1 MIYCYVYEVMRLKK
15 ILPIILCMAILI
27 ISGINAFAYE
37 VPQNIKVGL
46 CYGSNAR
53 TTMELFSNEG
63 FRIGFYDGT
72 SLGPVW
78 ETDYSS
84 LTVAVTSG
92 TLYIS
97 YGYGSY
103 DEANAVSG
111 GGFVLYT
118 NNSFYKAYSEPH
130 DGFDAYLLSEGAM
143 AVRASGSPILVVNK
157 TELGAAGRNGLTMID
172 GYSYRGGAEMVYAGS
187 GVMTVINVVNF
198 NDYLCGVV
206 PREMPASFEPEA
218 LKAQAVCARNYAMM
232 NMGRYDSYGFDVTDD
247 VNCQVYGGLSAEN
260 DRTTTAVRQTNSD
273 LLMYGDEPVCTY
285 FSSMS
290 GGRTEACR
298 DVWSADIPY
307 LCGVDDPYEDTDNIQ
322 GGVWEVRLTPGE
334 IQSALSA
341 WGINIGTV
349 TDMFVAENTA
359 AGGVKKLTVVGT
371 GGSHTF
377 EKDECRNIFSL
388 KSQLYT
394 VTKPS
399 NRTET
404 KVWEHVPYSE
414 LGLPRRY
421 GGLAAVNAY
430 VFPTLHSVYADSVF
444 TTYREKT
451 IVSENPTGENVYIL
465 SGRGYGH
472 RLGLSQW
479 GAQGM
484 AQAGFDYEQILLHYY
499 PGSYLQRN

>member
-1 MIYCYVYEVMRLKK
+1 MKK
-15 ILPIILCMAILI
+15 ITAAMLCAVIVMMSAIC
-27 ISGINAFAYE
+27 AAAYD

-53 TTMELFSNEG
+53 TTMELYSNEG
-63 FRIGFYDGT
+63 FRIGVYNGT
-72 SLGPVW
+72 EFSPVW
-78 ETDYSS
+78 ETGNSS
-84 LTVAVTSG
+84 LTVAVTYG

-97 YGYGSY
+97 YGYGTY
-103 DEANAVSG
+103 DEANAVAE
-111 GGFVLYT
+111 GGFVMYT
-118 NNSFYKAYSEPH
+118 NSSFYKAYSEPH
-130 DGFDAYLLSEGAM
+130 DGFDPYELSEGAM
-143 AVRASGSPILVVNK
+143 SVRAGGSPIIVFNR
-157 TELGAAGRNGLTMID
+157 TELGAVGRNGLTMID
-172 GYSYRGGAEMVYAGS
+172 GYSYRGGAEMLYAGG

-206 PREMPASFEPEA
+206 PKEMPSYFEPEA

-247 VNCQVYGGLSAEN
+247 VNCQVYGGLSAETE
-260 DRTTTAVRQTNSD
+260 RTTTAVRETNSD

-307 LCGVDDPYEDTDNIQ
+307 LQGVDDPYEDTENIG
-322 GGVWEVRLTPGE
+322 GGVWEVRLTPQE
-334 IQSALSA
+334 IASALSA

-349 TDMFVAENTA
+349 TDMYVAENTA

-394 VTKPS
+394 VSKPS
-399 NRTET
+399 TRTET
-404 KVWEHVPYSE
+404 KIWEHVPYSE
-414 LGLPRRY
+414 LGLARRY
-421 GGLAAVNAY
+421 GGSAAVGAY

-451 IVSENPTGENVYIL
+451 VVTENPTGENVYVL

-484 AQAGFDYEQILLHYY
+484 AQAGFNYEQILLHYY
-499 PGSYLQRN
+499 TGSYLQRN